1 MMTLIFTRIVL
12 TINEIVLISWRIF
25 STTSSSSCE
34 SGIRVIVLAV
44 LRRSHNR
51 AFNGLVHRSVV
62 AKRCIMIDL
71 NPLLNGPSTFSIKT
85 EWLLLLIF
93 LLVLQDISVLSY
105 TLARPFKLEGCLI
118 ECSKCLTNFVAGEV
132 LRITNILL
140 NQLDLF

>member
-1 MMTLIFTRIVL
+1 
-12 TINEIVLISWRIF
+12 
-25 STTSSSSCE
+25 
-34 SGIRVIVLAV
+34 
-44 LRRSHNR
+44 
-51 AFNGLVHRSVV
+51 
-62 AKRCIMIDL
+62 MIDL

-118 ECSKCLTNFVAGEV
+118 ECSKCLTNFVAREV

-140 NQLDLF
+140 NKLNLF